1 MLAPEKEKKIGNMR
15 KYLLLFGYSIFFV
28 IGFSQEAKVSLK
40 ASKTEVIV
48 GEQFNIVLASDVNG
62 NGDLSLPKDFQVV
75 SRMSGS
81 SSRFI
86 NGQQSFEVSKTY
98 TVISSRKGEYN
109 IPGATWNYGN
119 GKTIKS
125 NGIKIRVVEGT
136 AQQQQQQYYDPFG
149 SLFGTPRQ
157 QQIQQP
163 VEEKHFGMLITSK
176 KEVYVGEPVVIS
188 GKVYFDGHIVDVG
201 DFQPYKMNLMAHK
214 TDLRP
219 DKVNLSV
226 SREEYGG
233 KSYQT
238 IPLFEDL
245 IIPQQAGIYTFSPF
259 NINIGFQRGF
269 FERGF
274 KLVKSNETTISVVPL
289 PNGAPVGFNGAVGN
303 YTAKINYD
311 VKPSMQA
318 GDIIGVR
325 VDIEGNGNI
334 NLLKTLELNLPE
346 GIVLYGNPKVENKV
360 KVSRNG
366 AQGTINYEF
375 VAQIEKG
382 GNYSFKP
389 FEFAF
394 FNPET
399 KRYQNID
406 VPKLRFKA
414 SGEIISETEAL
425 EVEKSDAIEHVSS
438 QTWKTI
444 SISLL
449 GLILLF
455 GLYYFLK
462 KNSDFFIAKP
472 KKRSINAH
480 ALAQKSLEAMNPQ
493 DSQTLDQIEKIILQF
508 FKDFTQNQQLLISD
522 LWFETDAQKMG
533 VAPTIIQQWRE
544 HFGAIQAMKYA
555 NFGQRNNEALIK
567 QTKELVRLTKV

>member
-1 MLAPEKEKKIGNMR
+1 MR
-15 KYLLLFGYSIFFV
+15 KYVLLFGYLIFVV
-28 IGFSQEAKVSLK
+28 IGFAQDAKVSLK
-40 ASKTEVIV
+40 ASKTEVIT
-48 GEQFNIVLASDVNG
+48 GEQFNIVLSSDVNG

-98 TVISSRKGEYN
+98 TVISTRKGEYT
-109 IPGATWNYGN
+109 IPGAAWNYGN
-119 GKTIKS
+119 GKTVKS
-125 NGIKIRVVEGT
+125 NSIKIRVVEGT
-136 AQQQQQQYYDPFG
+136 APQQQQQQYYDPFG
-149 SLFGTPRQ
+149 NLFGTPRQ

-176 KEVYVGEPVVIS
+176 KVVYVGEPVVLS

-245 IIPQQAGIYTFSPF
+245 IIPQQAGVYTFSPF

-269 FERGF
+269 FEQGF
-274 KLVKSNETTISVVPL
+274 KLVKSNETTISVIPL
-289 PNGAPVGFNGAVGN
+289 PNGAPVGFKGAVGN

-311 VKPSMQA
+311 VKPSMQV

-325 VDIEGNGNI
+325 VSIEGNGNI
-334 NLLKTLELNLPE
+334 NLLKALELNLPD
-346 GIVLYGNPKVENKV
+346 GIVLYGDPKVENNV

-382 GNYSFKP
+382 GKYSFKP

-399 KRYQNID
+399 KRYQNVN
-406 VPKLRFKA
+406 VPKLHFEA
-414 SGEIISETEAL
+414 SGEISSDTEAL
-425 EVEKSDAIEHVSS
+425 DVKKSNTIEQASF
-438 QTWKTI
+438 QIWKTI
-444 SISLL
+444 TLSLL
-449 GLILLF
+449 GLFLLF
-455 GLYYFLK
+455 ALYYFLK
-462 KNSDFFIAKP
+462 KNSDFFIVKP
-472 KKRSINAH
+472 KMRSINAQVMT
-480 ALAQKSLEAMNPQ
+480 QKSLEAINPQ
-493 DSQTLDQIEKIILQF
+493 DSQTLDQVEKIILQF
-508 FKDFTQNQQLLISD
+508 FKDYTQNQQLLISEQ
-522 LWFETDAQKMG
+522 WFENEAQKLG
-533 VAPTIIQQWRE
+533 VAPTVIQQWRE

-555 NFGQRNNEALIK
+555 NFGQQTNEALIEE
-567 QTKELVRLTKV
+567 TKKLVRLTKV